1 MSESALHTEPPNHN
15 DITDIFRSCWATS
28 TADNNL
34 TLHGFRRFKTTHLL
48 NLRLLE
54 GESAKMDN
62 TISQAGLSLDLSPSS
77 TDRLGLGHSKRD
89 SNTPDIHDTITPE
102 FILKLR
108 NLIRQYGA

>member
-1 MSESALHTEPPNHN
+1 MADAVTPTDLPNPN
-15 DITDIFRSCWATS
+15 GITDMFRTCWATS

-54 GESAKMDN
+54 AEIAEMDH
-62 TISQAGLSLDLSPSS
+62 TLYQAGFSLGLDLSSS
-77 TDRLGLGHSKRD
+77 DRLGLKHSKRD
-89 SNTPDIHDTITPE
+89 STTFNIDDTITQE

-108 NLIRQYGA
+108 ELVKQYGM